1 MSEKQD
7 ILKIILPC
15 IVTSLILINYV
26 MNIITRYFNANVALF
41 YEQLDEIEKLNHQLQ
56 QRYAIAVREV
66 DAKDETIR
74 QFRDRLSDMQIKQV
88 SVSEE
93 VCHKKLW
100 RLLKSCRQIFCEK
113 FLMLLQSLPRNL

>member
-93 VCHKKLW
+93 VCHKKL
-100 RLLKSCRQIFCEK
+100 
-113 FLMLLQSLPRNL
+113 